1 MVEYSNVWSIMV
13 QTEKK
18 KRIIEWA
25 VGAVMK
31 NGSCQPKEKKCNRN
45 GWKQGDNE
53 HIGTEE

>member
-1 MVEYSNVWSIMV
+1 MV